1 MEKSMKH
8 THRSEETQK
17 DLMIRLNRLEGQI
30 RGIKGMLEE
39 SAYCDDVLTQVAAVK
54 KGLDSFAMVMF
65 EDHLNHCVV
74 RDIKANDPDIMAEVM
89 TTIKRLT
96 K

>member
-1 MEKSMKH
+1 MKH
-8 THRSEETQK
+8 THRLEDTQK

-30 RGIKGMLEE
+30 RGIKGMLVE

-54 KGLDSFAMVMF
+54 KGLDAFAMVMF
-65 EDHLNHCVV
+65 EDHLKQCVV
-74 RDIKANDPDIMAEVM
+74 RDIKANDPDIMDEVM
-89 TTIKRLT
+89 VTIKRLT